1 MTHYS
6 TGACTRKYV
15 KLSGVLSFRRDLP
28 NKYGKQLLD
37 TATTTG
43 LDTLITAFK
52 KVIHEAA
59 QATGSQEQIANKIV
73 TADENSRNVEEIIPL
88 QN

>member
-6 TGACTRKYV
+6 TEASARKYV
-15 KLSGVLSFRRDLP
+15 KWSGFLSFRRDLP

-37 TATTTG
+37 TTG

-73 TADENSRNVEEIIPL
+73 KEIIPL

>member
-6 TGACTRKYV
+6 TEASARKHV
-15 KLSGVLSFRRDLP
+15 KWSGFLSFRRDLP

-37 TATTTG
+37 TTTTTG

-73 TADENSRNVEEIIPL
+73 KEIIPL